1 MISRGI
7 AFKNFNAIL
16 KQVQDDSVCDLAHD
30 QVKNDKNWGKI
41 ADSQFSFPLPAT
53 CFFIFNS
60 QFFILPPAMCHFG
73 VIMNRGDVMN
83 KVDFIRSRIL
93 PVFKKYNVKRAGIF
107 GSVARGEDN
116 IQSDVDIL
124 IELDDNLSLFDY
136 IRMKLEIEEILGK
149 SVDLVEYNTIKP
161 SIKNKILEEEI
172 RIL

>member
-1 MISRGI
+1 
-7 AFKNFNAIL
+7 
-16 KQVQDDSVCDLAHD
+16 
-30 QVKNDKNWGKI
+30 
-41 ADSQFSFPLPAT
+41 
-53 CFFIFNS
+53 
-60 QFFILPPAMCHFG
+60 
-73 VIMNRGDVMN
+73 MN
-83 KVDFIRSRIL
+83 KVDFIRSQIL

-149 SVDLVEYNTIKP
+149 SVDLVEYNAIKP